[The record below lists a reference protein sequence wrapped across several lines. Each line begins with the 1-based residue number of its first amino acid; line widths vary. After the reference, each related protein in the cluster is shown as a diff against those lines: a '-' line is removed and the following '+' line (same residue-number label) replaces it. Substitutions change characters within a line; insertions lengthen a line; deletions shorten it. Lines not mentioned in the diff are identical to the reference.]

1 MEEFYLVKISTLQ
14 YKVIFIISGILSL
27 LLIAFI
33 LSQVKGGFLFPPLN
47 EVFGRFFSLFIDIK
61 YLEKFFMSILRLL
74 ICLIISFLIALF
86 LSYLRHIKK
95 EISDF
100 FTPFLVFLKCSPL
113 AIISIYLFLVVGANQ
128 GPYYIILSLILPLMI
143 EAFFT
148 AQDEIPLGIIQELRI
163 TDVSSFYKYFKVILP
178 LIFPYIAMSFI
189 MSFGLGL
196 KVAVMSEYLMQTPSS
211 LGVYIY
217 DLRTNLDIV
226 TILAT
231 LLFCI
236 AFTLI
241 IELIAKFTFD
251 RLNRRILK

>member
-1 MEEFYLVKISTLQ
+1 MKISTLQ

-33 LSQVKGGFLFPPLN
+33 LSQVKGGFLFPPLH
-47 EVFGRFFSLFIDIK
+47 EVFSRFFSLFVDFK
-61 YLEKFFMSILRLL
+61 FLEKFFKSILRLL
-74 ICLIISFLIALF
+74 ICIIISFLIALF
-86 LSYLRHIKK
+86 LSYIRHIKK
-95 EISDF
+95 EVSEF

-113 AIISIYLFLVVGANQ
+113 AIISIYLFLVCGANQ

-143 EAFFT
+143 ESFFT
-148 AQDEIPLGIIQELRI
+148 ALDEIPLGIKQELAI
-163 TDVSSFYKYFKVILP
+163 TNVSSFNKFFKVIMP
-178 LIFPYIAMSFI
+178 MIFPYIAMSFL

-196 KVAVMSEYLMQTPSS
+196 KVAVMGEYLMQTPSS

-231 LLFCI
+231 LLFCVF
-236 AFTLI
+236 FTLI
-241 IELIAKFTFD
+241 IELLAKFTFNL
-251 RLNRRILK
+251 LNKCLK